1 MMRIVSIEP
10 TPSPNTMK
18 VILNEELPAGKSTN
32 YKKDTIDTAP
42 SFIKEILHI
51 EGVKGVYH
59 VADFLAVERNAKYDW
74 PGILAQ
80 VRTVFGE
87 SVEDTG
93 TNPINSGKGFGEVK
107 VQIQV
112 FKGIP
117 IQIKANS
124 DLEEKRWAMPK
135 AFMDAFQKSQL
146 EDDNAVLIRKWI
158 DFGNRYGELEQIGK
172 EVMDEVI
179 ALYPEE
185 RLAKLV
191 ADAQDTTTKKSEP
204 VKVKRRKLT
213 EADLD
218 QEDWKARFQALDQME
233 DPEVLDLPL
242 LNKALEDEKASI
254 RRLAVVYL
262 GMIEDTI
269 VLPYLYKGLKDKSVT
284 VRRTAGDCLS
294 DLGFPEAEQ
303 AMIEALADK
312 SKLVRWRA
320 AMYLY
325 EVGGE
330 NALPALRKAENDEE
344 FEVALQAKM
353 ASERIKN
360 GDEALGS
367 VWKQMTEA
375 RKNNKV
381 QE

>member
-32 YKKDTIDTAP
+32 YKKDTIDLAP
-42 SFIKEILHI
+42 PFIKEILHI

-74 PGILAQ
+74 PGILAK

-87 SVEDTG
+87 SVEGTG
-93 TNPINSGKGFGEVK
+93 ESSNKSDKGFGEVK
-107 VQIQV
+107 VQIQL

-117 IQIKANS
+117 IQIKVNS
-124 DLEEKRWAMPK
+124 DLEEKRWSMPK
-135 AFMDAFQKSQL
+135 AFIDAFQEAQL
-146 EDDNAVLIRKWI
+146 EEDNAVLIRKWS
-158 DFGNRYGELEQIGK
+158 DYGNRYGELEQIGK
-172 EVMDEVI
+172 EVMDELI
-179 ALYPEE
+179 ALYPHE
-185 RLAKLV
+185 RLAELV
-191 ADAQDTTTKKSEP
+191 AEAKAVVEKETTIKIR
-204 VKVKRRKLT
+204 RRKLT
-213 EADLD
+213 KADLE
-218 QEDWKARFQALDQME
+218 QEDWKDRFQALDQMD
-233 DPEVLDLPL
+233 DPEISDLPL
-242 LNKALEDEKASI
+242 LDQALSDEKASI

-262 GMIEDTI
+262 GMIEDTA

-303 AMIEALADK
+303 AMIEALADS

-320 AMYLY
+320 AMFLY

-330 NALPALRKAENDEE
+330 KSLPALRVAENDEE

-353 ASERIKN
+353 AIERIEN

-375 RKNNKV
+375 RKNKNL
-381 QE
+381 

>member
-1 MMRIVSIEP
+1 
-10 TPSPNTMK
+10 MK
-18 VILNEELPAGKSTN
+18 VILNEELPTGKSTN
-32 YKKDTIDTAP
+32 YKKDTVDTAP
-42 SFIKEILHI
+42 SFIKEVLQI

-87 SVEDTG
+87 SVEGTG
-93 TNPINSGKGFGEVK
+93 ANPIDSGKGFGEVK
-107 VQIQV
+107 VQVQI

-135 AFMDAFQKSQL
+135 DFIDAFQEAQL
-146 EDDNAVLIRKWI
+146 EDDNAVLIRKWS
-158 DFGNRYGELEQIGK
+158 DYGNRYGELEQIGK
-172 EVMDEVI
+172 EVMDELI
-179 ALYPEE
+179 ALYPNE
-185 RLAKLV
+185 RLAELV
-191 ADAQDTTTKKSEP
+191 AEAKTVVEKAVP

-213 EADLD
+213 EADLE
-218 QEDWKARFQALDQME
+218 QEDWKDRFQALDQMD
-233 DPEVLDLPL
+233 DPETSDLPL
-242 LNKALEDEKASI
+242 LDKALSDEKASI

-262 GMIEDTI
+262 GMIEDTA

-294 DLGFPEAEQ
+294 DLGFPEAEP
-303 AMIEALADK
+303 AMIEALADP

-320 AMYLY
+320 AMFLY

-330 NALPALRKAENDEE
+330 KALPALRKAENDEV

-353 ASERIKN
+353 AIERIEN

-375 RKNNKV
+375 RKNKTL
-381 QE
+381 

>member
-1 MMRIVSIEP
+1 MRIVSIEP

-18 VILNEELPAGKSTN
+18 VILSEELPAGKSTN
-32 YKKDTIDTAP
+32 YKKDTMDTAP
-42 SFIKEILHI
+42 SFIKEVLQI

-74 PGILAQ
+74 PGILAH

-87 SVEDTG
+87 SVEGTG
-93 TNPINSGKGFGEVK
+93 AASIDSGKGFGEVR

-124 DLEEKRWAMPK
+124 DLEEKRWAMPE
-135 AFMDAFQKSQL
+135 AFLNAFREAQL
-146 EDDNAVLIRKWI
+146 EEDNAVLIRKWSEY
-158 DFGNRYGELEQIGK
+158 GNRYGELEQIGK
-172 EVMDEVI
+172 EVMDELV
-179 ALYPEE
+179 ALYPTE
-185 RLAKLV
+185 RLAELV
-191 ADAQDTTTKKSEP
+191 AEAKTVVKKTEA
-204 VKVKRRKLT
+204 VRVQRRKLT
-213 EADLD
+213 EADLE

-233 DPEVLDLPL
+233 DPEITDLPL
-242 LNKALEDEKASI
+242 LDKALSDEKASI

-262 GMIEDTI
+262 GMIEDLA

-294 DLGFPEAEQ
+294 DLGFAEAEP
-303 AMIEALADK
+303 AMIEALSDT

-320 AMYLY
+320 AMFLY

-330 NALPALRKAENDEE
+330 KALPALRKAENDEE

-353 ASERIKN
+353 AIERIEN

-375 RKNNKV
+375 RKNNTL
-381 QE
+381 